1 MALDFPASP
10 SNGQIFSSGG
20 ISWTFDGEKWKISS
34 SGIEP
39 VFISSSTPTGVAGQ
53 IYWDSDEST
62 AYIYYD
68 DGNTAQWVP
77 LTSTAPVSFDTS
89 AIVSGTLPVARGGT
103 GTTSFDAGKIVEGDT
118 EAEVVD
124 TGSDGHFKVTTEGS
138 ERVRVGPAGQIGLG
152 GANYGSSGQVL
163 TSGGTGSAPSW
174 QDVSGGGSYDFVAS
188 GAISNGDAVIIN
200 TDGTVSVITETQT
213 GSPTAGTPV
222 VYESAATQF
231 HAAAYDSVNGKVV
244 VVYEDDANSDYGTA
258 VIGTVSGD
266 SISFGTP
273 VVFVSRAI
281 QYTNIVYDSTNEKVV
296 IIYQDGNNGF
306 YGTAIVGTV
315 SGTSISFGTAT
326 VFVSASASHY
336 GMAYDSSNNRVVIS
350 YRDNADS
357 NKGKAIVG
365 TVSGTSITFGAAVT
379 FESSSTTWTSAAY
392 DSVNGKVVIA
402 YRVTQGKAIVGTVSG
417 TSISFGTAVTFS
429 GTDSATYTS
438 TVYDSSNEK
447 IVIAYRNA
455 SDLTGEAVV
464 GTVSGTSISFGT
476 PVVFSSTDVAFVTA
490 TYDVSRRK
498 VVVAYEDV
506 GNNEFGTAIVGTV
519 SGTSISFGTAVVI
532 ETSATR
538 YFGSTYDS
546 ANQKVVIVYEDD
558 GSADHGTAVVFSASV
573 LATDLTSENYIGI
586 ASEAIADT
594 ATGTINIIGGVNEGQ
609 TGLTAGQTYYVQG
622 DGSLGLNP
630 AVPSV
635 VAGTAISATK
645 LIVKG

>member
-77 LTSTAPVSFDTS
+77 LVSTAPVSFDTS

-163 TSGGTGSAPSW
+163 TSSGTGSAPSW
-174 QDVSGGGSYDFVAS
+174 QDASGGGSYDFVAS
-188 GAISNGDAVIIN
+188 GAIANGDTVIVN
-200 TDGTVSVITETQT
+200 TDGTVSVITETQ
-213 GSPTAGTPV
+213 SEPPIAGTPV

-231 HAAAYDSVNGKVV
+231 HAAAYDAASGKVV

-258 VIGTVSGD
+258 VVGTVSGD
-266 SISFGTP
+266 TISFGTP

-281 QYTNIVYDSTNEKVV
+281 AYTNVVYDSTNEKVV
-296 IIYQDGNNGF
+296 IVYQDGNNSF

-315 SGTSISFGTAT
+315 SGTSISFGTPA
-326 VFVSASASHY
+326 VFASVSALYY
-336 GMAYDSSNNRVVIS
+336 GMAYDSSNNRVVIT

-357 NKGKAIVG
+357 GKGKAIVG
-365 TVSGTSITFGAAVT
+365 TVSGTAITFGAAVT
-379 FESSSTTWTSAAY
+379 FETSATTWISAAY
-392 DSVNGKVVIA
+392 DSVNGKVVLS
-402 YRVTQGKAIVGTVSG
+402 YRTIEGKSIVGTVSG

-429 GTDSATYTS
+429 GTDSASYTA
-438 TVYDSSNEK
+438 TAYDSYNEK
-447 IVIAYRNA
+447 IVVAYRNTT
-455 SDLTGEAVV
+455 DTTGEAVV

-476 PVVFSSTDVAFVTA
+476 PVVYSSTDVNFTTA
-490 TYDVSRRK
+490 TYDASRRK
-498 VVVAYEDV
+498 VVIAYEDV
-506 GNNEFGTAIVGTV
+506 GNNQYGTAIVGTV
-519 SGTSISFGTAVVI
+519 SGTSISFGTALVI

-546 ANQKVVIVYEDD
+546 TNQKVVIVYEDD
-558 GSADHGTAVVFSASV
+558 GSADHGTAVVFTAST
-573 LATDLTSENYIGI
+573 LSTDLTSENYIGI
-586 ASEAIADT
+586 AAEAISDT
-594 ATGTINIIGGVNEGQ
+594 ATGKINIIGGVNEGQ
-609 TGLTAGQTYYVQG
+609 TGLTAGQTYYVQSN
-622 DGSLGLNP
+622 GSLGLNP
-630 AVPSV
+630 GVPSV